1 MTLVGKKRKQK
12 QKREVDELL
21 LDAIFSVEKEWK
33 QIKSL
38 IDRSIEPTF
47 EGNSTEKLARSK
59 YLFLLK
65 EAKHRNISAIRY
77 SK

>member
-1 MTLVGKKRKQK
+1 MTLVGRKKRK

-21 LDAIFSVEKEWK
+21 LEAIFSIEREWK

-38 IDRSIEPTF
+38 INQSIEPTF
-47 EGNSTEKLARSK
+47 EGRSSEKVAQSK
-59 YLFLLK
+59 YLFLLR
-65 EAKHRNISAIRY
+65 EAKHRKISAVRY

>member
-1 MTLVGKKRKQK
+1 MGRKKRK

-21 LDAIFSVEKEWK
+21 LEAIFSIEREWK

-38 IDRSIEPTF
+38 INQSIEPTF
-47 EGNSTEKLARSK
+47 EGRSSEKIAQSK
-59 YLFLLK
+59 YLFLLR
-65 EAKHRNISAIRY
+65 EAKHRKISAVRY

>member
-1 MTLVGKKRKQK
+1 MGKKRKQK

-38 IDRSIEPTF
+38 INQSIEPTF
-47 EGNSTEKLARSK
+47 DGKSTEKIAQSK
-59 YLFLLK
+59 YLFLLR
-65 EAKHRNISAIRY
+65 EAKHRKISAVRY

>member
-1 MTLVGKKRKQK
+1 MGRKKKK

-21 LDAIFSVEKEWK
+21 LDAIFTIEHEWK

-38 IDRSIEPTF
+38 VSQSIEPTF
-47 EGNSTEKLARSK
+47 DGKSAEKIAQSK
-59 YLFLLK
+59 YLFLLR
-65 EAKHRNISAIRY
+65 EAKHRKISAVRY

>member
-1 MTLVGKKRKQK
+1 VGRKKRK

-21 LDAIFSVEKEWK
+21 LDAIFSIEHEWK

-38 IDRSIEPTF
+38 VNKSIEPTI
-47 EGNSTEKLARSK
+47 EGRSSEKMAQSK
-59 YLFLLK
+59 YLFLLR
-65 EAKHRNISAIRY
+65 EARHRKISAVRY

>member
-1 MTLVGKKRKQK
+1 MGRKKRK

-21 LDAIFSVEKEWK
+21 LDAIFSIEHEWK

-38 IDRSIEPTF
+38 IGRSIEPTF
-47 EGNSTEKLARSK
+47 EGSSTEKLAQSK
-59 YLFLLK
+59 YLFLLR
-65 EAKHRNISAIRY
+65 EARHRKISAVRY

>member
-1 MTLVGKKRKQK
+1 MGRKKRK

-21 LDAIFSVEKEWK
+21 LEAIFSIEREWK

-38 IDRSIEPTF
+38 INQSIEPTF
-47 EGNSTEKLARSK
+47 EGRSSEKVAQSK
-59 YLFLLK
+59 YLFLLR
-65 EAKHRNISAIRY
+65 EAKHRKISAVRY